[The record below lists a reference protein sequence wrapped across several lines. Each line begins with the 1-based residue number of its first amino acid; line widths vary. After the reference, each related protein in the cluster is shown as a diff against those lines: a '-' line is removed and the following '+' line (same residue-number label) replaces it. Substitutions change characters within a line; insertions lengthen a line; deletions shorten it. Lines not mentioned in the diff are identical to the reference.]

1 MKHKPI
7 PFTQSITDF
16 FGMTNKS
23 APTTNKSGERV
34 SSSVAIPEQT
44 SDVSSLPVS
53 PPSTSMII
61 SEEVLHAVLWVIKV
75 ISSDYSFISCTD
87 ISCLFSIMVPDS
99 QIVQS
104 FSCGATKYCVL
115 AFILI
120 FMSCLWRKFVQS
132 NTILN
137 GLMKT

>member
-1 MKHKPI
+1 MAAPGIYDFLHKVY
-7 PFTQSITDF
+7 
-16 FGMTNKS
+16 M
-23 APTTNKSGERV
+23 
-34 SSSVAIPEQT
+34 
-44 SDVSSLPVS
+44 
-53 PPSTSMII
+53 
-61 SEEVLHAVLWVIKV
+61 
-75 ISSDYSFISCTD
+75 ISSETVTHLSSHYSFISCKD